1 MSEFPGGPATAS
13 GGRVFPGD
21 SEDEEDEE
29 DDDDEPPAGGNKGT
43 SGGRCGLTE
52 NSSCISAGGGGGGGR
67 DGGSGGASPPS
78 NSKSPVIPL
87 VLYFEE
93 LDYQLALEG
102 WLPNA
107 LALNFSLASFS
118 RLADFL
124 PPPLLKLGK
133 PPDLNQRRWL
143 QALGVY
149 PCASS
154 YRPST

>member
-1 MSEFPGGPATAS
+1 MSRETRELRKVAVAS
-13 GGRVFPGD
+13 LRIP
-21 SEDEEDEE
+21 
-29 DDDDEPPAGGNKGT
+29 
-43 SGGRCGLTE
+43 L
-52 NSSCISAGGGGGGGR
+52 
-67 DGGSGGASPPS
+67 ASPLLVVVVGTMVVAVVRLHRQTRRA
-78 NSKSPVIPL
+78 PVISL
-87 VLYFEE
+87 VPRFEE

>member
-1 MSEFPGGPATAS
+1 MSHRQGGTGELPEVAVAS
-13 GGRVFPGD
+13 LRI
-21 SEDEEDEE
+21 
-29 DDDDEPPAGGNKGT
+29 PPA
-43 SGGRCGLTE
+43 S
-52 NSSCISAGGGGGGGR
+52 
-67 DGGSGGASPPS
+67 
-78 NSKSPVIPL
+78 PL
-87 VLYFEE
+87 VVVVVVRLHRQTRRAPVVSLVLRFEE

>member
-1 MSEFPGGPATAS
+1 MAS
-13 GGRVFPGD
+13 LRI
-21 SEDEEDEE
+21 
-29 DDDDEPPAGGNKGT
+29 PPA
-43 SGGRCGLTE
+43 SPLVVVVVV
-52 NSSCISAGGGGGGGR
+52 
-67 DGGSGGASPPS
+67 GAMVVPVVRLHRQTRRA
-78 NSKSPVIPL
+78 PVIPL
-87 VLYFEE
+87 VLRFEE

>member
-1 MSEFPGGPATAS
+1 M
-13 GGRVFPGD
+13 
-21 SEDEEDEE
+21 
-29 DDDDEPPAGGNKGT
+29 
-43 SGGRCGLTE
+43 
-52 NSSCISAGGGGGGGR
+52 IS
-67 DGGSGGASPPS
+67 
-78 NSKSPVIPL
+78 L
-87 VLYFEE
+87 VLRFEE

>member
-1 MSEFPGGPATAS
+1 MSHRQGGTGELPEVAVAS
-13 GGRVFPGD
+13 LRI
-21 SEDEEDEE
+21 
-29 DDDDEPPAGGNKGT
+29 PPA
-43 SGGRCGLTE
+43 SPLVVVVVV
-52 NSSCISAGGGGGGGR
+52 
-67 DGGSGGASPPS
+67 GAMVVPVVRLHRQTRRA
-78 NSKSPVIPL
+78 PVIPL
-87 VLYFEE
+87 VLRFEE

-124 PPPLLKLGK
+124 PSPLLKLGK